1 MQVPTAAQIEC
12 QSWHT
17 AAEITGPPEQTVKTS
32 SQEERSP
39 QALIA
44 IACDCLSRS
53 YAPYSKLSVAAA
65 VVDDDGRIF
74 TGVNVE
80 NASYGLTMC
89 AERVAIFNA
98 IAAGA
103 KKLRSL
109 ALVATSSAPVMPCGA
124 CRQVMAEFFDPSAL
138 VYSGRS
144 TGTEYKESTVGEL
157 LPDAFGPD
165 AL

>member
-1 MQVPTAAQIEC
+1 MARDSLA
-12 QSWHT
+12 
-17 AAEITGPPEQTVKTS
+17 
-32 SQEERSP
+32 
-39 QALIA
+39 
-44 IACDCLSRS
+44 RS
-53 YAPYSKLSVAAA
+53 YAPYSKFPVAAA

-103 KKLRSL
+103 KRLRAL
-109 ALVATSSAPVMPCGA
+109 ALTSKNSASVMPCGA
-124 CRQVMAEFFDPSAL
+124 CRQVMAEFFDAAAP
-138 VYSGRS
+138 VYSD
-144 TGTEYKESTVGEL
+144 TGADKYKTSTVRKL

-165 AL
+165 DL